1 MIATGNQN
9 FDAWG
14 EVFEERVIATAI
26 PDMRSIMQ
34 TPSISGE
41 NYLRLK
47 VRLESNRSTSDVTRG
62 CGIFNGRNR
71 GIPGDLGYSTRYM
84 QFCLPPMSGLQLP
97 PTGAAKR
104 VQRETAW

>member
-14 EVFEERVIATAI
+14 ELFEERGIATAS

-41 NYLRLK
+41 KLLPVQVEARI
-47 VRLESNRSTSDVTRG
+47 RAEEPRTS
-62 CGIFNGRNR
+62 
-71 GIPGDLGYSTRYM
+71 P
-84 QFCLPPMSGLQLP
+84 
-97 PTGAAKR
+97 
-104 VQRETAW
+104 E

>member
-14 EVFEERVIATAI
+14 EVFEERGIVPAV

-41 NYLRLK
+41 NSFRFK
-47 VRLESNRSTSDVTRG
+47 
-62 CGIFNGRNR
+62 
-71 GIPGDLGYSTRYM
+71 
-84 QFCLPPMSGLQLP
+84 
-97 PTGAAKR
+97 
-104 VQRETAW
+104 